1 MPERAHVTAV
11 VVTHNSGRHLAGLG
25 RAFSDCTVTPA
36 RLLAVDNASVDDSV
50 EQARRAGF
58 EVNATGYNRGFGAGC
73 NVGLRSASTEF
84 VLFCNPDVRPTP
96 AALERLLDVL
106 IDTPDA
112 AIVGPAF
119 DEPARALR
127 FSRIV
132 TGVAGFAPRRLKARF
147 RHWPRQYSLVDR
159 DEPPVV
165 VDYAMGAF
173 LLCRVAALE
182 SVGGFDESFFLYCE
196 EEDLSRRLTGS
207 SWKTLLVPSALVAH
221 EHSSSSAGVDEAVM
235 APIRIHSLYWY
246 YRKHR
251 SRAYAEC
258 ARAAIA
264 ACMVFHRAYR
274 ALTRQAQVYG
284 PKTASAPFRSPD
296 SMRRQYGASR

>member
-1 MPERAHVTAV
+1 MPERAQVTAV

-25 RAFSDCTVTPA
+25 RAFSDSAVTPA

-58 EVNATGYNRGFGAGC
+58 EVNATGSNRGFGAGC

-96 AALERLLDVL
+96 GALERLLDVL

-127 FSRIV
+127 YSRI
-132 TGVAGFAPRRLKARF
+132 TTDIAGFAPRRLRAVIKR
-147 RHWPRQYSLVDR
+147 WPRQYSLVDR

-173 LLCRVAALE
+173 FLCRVAALE
-182 SVGGFDESFFLYCE
+182 SVGGFDERFFLYCE
-196 EEDLSRRLTGS
+196 EEDLCRRLGMDG
-207 SWKTLLVPSALVAH
+207 WRTLLVPSAAVGH
-221 EHSSSSAGVDEAVM
+221 EHGRSSAGVDRSTM

-258 ARAAIA
+258 ARSAIA
-264 ACMVFHRAYR
+264 ACMVLHRGYR